1 MLMNNFTILLLTI
14 VTFLIACVQCS
25 EPGDESMLFLAGLIC
40 APAFLISV
48 AGICTGK
55 NFFEC

>member
-1 MLMNNFTILLLTI
+1 MCMNNFMILLAGI
-14 VTFLIACVQCS
+14 ATFLIACVQCS
-25 EPGDESMLFLAGLIC
+25 EPGDEAMLLLAGFVC
-40 APAFLISV
+40 APAILVSL

>member
-1 MLMNNFTILLLTI
+1 MNNFMILLAGI
-14 VTFLIACVQCS
+14 ATFLIACVQCS
-25 EPGDESMLFLAGLIC
+25 EPGDEAMLLLAGFVC
-40 APAFLISV
+40 APAILVSL

>member
-1 MLMNNFTILLLTI
+1 MNNFMILLTAI

-25 EPGDESMLFLAGLIC
+25 EPGDEAMLLLAGFVC
-40 APAFLISV
+40 APAILVSL
-48 AGICTGK
+48 AGIYTGK

>member
-1 MLMNNFTILLLTI
+1 MNNFMILFTAI

-25 EPGDESMLFLAGLIC
+25 EPGDEAMLLLAGLIC
-40 APAFLISV
+40 IPGILVSV
-48 AGICTGK
+48 VGICTGK

>member
-25 EPGDESMLFLAGLIC
+25 EPGDEAMLLLAGMIC

>member
-1 MLMNNFTILLLTI
+1 MCMNNFMILLTAI
-14 VTFLIACVQCS
+14 ATFLIACVQCS
-25 EPGDESMLFLAGLIC
+25 EPGDEAMLLLAGFVC
-40 APAFLISV
+40 APAILVSL

>member
-1 MLMNNFTILLLTI
+1 MNNFMILLLTI

-25 EPGDESMLFLAGLIC
+25 EPGDEGMLLLAGLIC

-48 AGICTGK
+48 VGICTGK